1 MLTCWLFMLNA
12 QCEEKNLTLS
22 TFGSFRGFIFII
34 VLCSS
39 VSGLRRSEA
48 EDRVRNDTNSLLR
61 NFSFTPTGYLSPKSQ
76 KLGREFPSKMATWE
90 DTELTSST
98 DTPNLHL
105 FIEPFLLKNRGL
117 TEQLLHS

>member
-1 MLTCWLFMLNA
+1 MLNA

-48 EDRVRNDTNSLLR
+48 EEGVRNDTNSLLR
-61 NFSFTPTGYLSPKSQ
+61 NFSFMPTGYLSPKSQ

-98 DTPNLHL
+98 HTPNLHL